1 MRRGFTFLAIFFLAI
16 FIISL
21 LTSSSLF
28 SERYS
33 SAYTG
38 NSIVPSVKEETPEK
52 PGLGNPEVHRLQ
64 EDVFAVTGLY
74 HSSGGGFGTNAG
86 IIFTKKSVI
95 FIDSGMSIASG
106 EFLWKTAQEKMKG
119 NENLYLILTHHH
131 SDHVFGMRVMEEK
144 GTQVIAHKLVEGWF
158 VRMDGEQ
165 YKRFLVER
173 SGWSKEQGDLIF
185 GDVVLSQPDVL
196 IEKDTVLNIDGEE
209 VHVLVTPGHVPDEL
223 SVYHPGSRTLFAG
236 DTIYEGSPLTTR
248 FGGPAEWKLW
258 ISHLE
263 RFKKLDIAIIIPG
276 HGKLCSR
283 EEIDRN
289 ISYLKEVLAKK

>member
-1 MRRGFTFLAIFFLAI
+1 MKRGFTFLAVFFLAV

-28 SERYS
+28 SELYSPVDIDS
-33 SAYTG
+33 SA
-38 NSIVPSVKEETPEK
+38 VPSEKQESVEK
-52 PGLGNPEVHRLQ
+52 PGLGNPEVHRLR
-64 EDVFAVTGLY
+64 EDVFAITGLY

-144 GTQVIAHKLVEGWF
+144 GAQVIAHKLVEGWF
-158 VRMDGEQ
+158 VRMDGER
-165 YKRFLVER
+165 YKSFLAER

-185 GDVVLSQPDVL
+185 GNVVLSRPDVL
-196 IEKDTVLNIDGEE
+196 VEEDTVLNIDGEE

-223 SVYHPGSRTLFAG
+223 SVYHPGSGTLFAG
-236 DTIYEGSPLTTR
+236 DAIYEGSRLTTR
-248 FGGPAEWKLW
+248 FGGPAEWKQW

-263 RFKKLDIAIIIPG
+263 RFKKLDIATVVPG
-276 HGKLCSR
+276 HGNLCSR

>member
-1 MRRGFTFLAIFFLAI
+1 MKRGLTFLAIFFLTV

-21 LTSSSLF
+21 LTCSSLF

-33 SAYTG
+33 SDDIG
-38 NSIVPSVKEETPEK
+38 SSIIPLEEQESVEK
-52 PGLGNPEVHRLQ
+52 PGLGNPKVHKLQ
-64 EDVFAVTGLY
+64 DNVFAVTGLY
-74 HSSGGGFGTNAG
+74 HSAGSGFGTNAG
-86 IIFTKKSVI
+86 IIFTRNSVI

-144 GTQVIAHKLVEGWF
+144 GAQVIAHKLVEGWF
-158 VRMDGEQ
+158 VEMDGEQ
-165 YKRFLVER
+165 YKSFLVER

-196 IEKDTVLNIDGEE
+196 IEKETVLNIDGEKI
-209 VHVLVTPGHVPDEL
+209 HILVTPGHVPDEL

-236 DTIYEGSPLTTR
+236 DAIYEGGRLTTR
-248 FGGPAEWKLW
+248 FGGPPEWKQW
-258 ISHLE
+258 IFHLE
-263 RFKKLDIAIIIPG
+263 RFKKLDIAAIVPG
-276 HGKLCSR
+276 HGKVCSR

>member
-1 MRRGFTFLAIFFLAI
+1 MRRGLIYSAI

-21 LTSSSLF
+21 YGSSFSL

-33 SAYTG
+33 PVDIDSST
-38 NSIVPSVKEETPEK
+38 VPSEKQESVEK
-52 PGLGNPEVHRLQ
+52 PGLGNPEVHKLQ
-64 EDVFAVTGLY
+64 DNVLAITGLY
-74 HSSGGGFGTNAG
+74 HSSGGGSGTNAG
-86 IIFTKKSVI
+86 IIFAKNSVI

-144 GTQVIAHKLVEGWF
+144 SAQVIAHKLVEGEF
-158 VRMDGEQ
+158 IEMDGEQ

-209 VHVLVTPGHVPDEL
+209 VHILVTPGHVPDEL

-236 DTIYEGSPLTTR
+236 DAIYEGSRLTTR
-248 FGGPAEWKLW
+248 FGGPEEWKLW

-263 RFKKLDIAIIIPG
+263 RFKKLDIATVVPG

>member
-1 MRRGFTFLAIFFLAI
+1 MRRGLIYSVI

-21 LTSSSLF
+21 YSSSFLF

-33 SAYTG
+33 SVDIDSST
-38 NSIVPSVKEETPEK
+38 VPSEKQESVEK
-52 PGLGNPEVHRLQ
+52 PGLGNPVVHRLQ
-64 EDVFAVTGLY
+64 DNVFAVTGLY
-74 HSSGGGFGTNAG
+74 HSSGGRFGTNAG
-86 IIFTKKSVI
+86 IIFTKNSVI

-144 GTQVIAHKLVEGWF
+144 GAQVIAHKLVEGEF
-158 VRMDGEQ
+158 IEMDGEQ

-196 IEKDTVLNIDGEE
+196 VEKDTVLNIDGEE
-209 VHVLVTPGHVPDEL
+209 IHILVTPGHVPDEL

-236 DTIYEGSPLTTR
+236 DAIYEGSRLTTR
-248 FGGPAEWKLW
+248 FGGPEEWKLW

-263 RFKKLDIAIIIPG
+263 RFKKLDIAIIVPG
-276 HGKLCSR
+276 
-283 EEIDRN
+283 
-289 ISYLKEVLAKK
+289 

>member
-1 MRRGFTFLAIFFLAI
+1 MRRGLTFLALFFLAI

-21 LTSSSLF
+21 LTSSNLF
-28 SERYS
+28 SERF
-33 SAYTG
+33 SAVDIDSFT
-38 NSIVPSVKEETPEK
+38 VPSEKQGSAEK
-52 PGLGNPEVHRLQ
+52 PGLGNPKVHKLQ
-64 EDVFAVTGLY
+64 EGVFAVTGLY
-74 HSSGGGFGTNAG
+74 HSAGSGFGTNAG
-86 IIFTKKSVI
+86 IIFTRNSVI

-144 GTQVIAHKLVEGWF
+144 GAQVIAHKLVEGWF
-158 VRMDGEQ
+158 VEMDGEQ
-165 YKRFLVER
+165 YKSFLVER

-209 VHVLVTPGHVPDEL
+209 VHILVTSGHVPDEL

-236 DTIYEGSPLTTR
+236 DAVYEGSRLTTR
-248 FGGPAEWKLW
+248 FGGPAEWKQW

-263 RFKKLDIAIIIPG
+263 RFKRLDIATIVPG
-276 HGKLCSR
+276 HGNLCSR

-289 ISYLKEVLAKK
+289 ISYLEEVLAKK